1 MILTLVWFKRD
12 LGVLDHVPLTE
23 AGKIGQV
30 LPVYVIEPEVI
41 EATDFDALHWDFI
54 RESLIDLNTSLEEL
68 GVSLVVQI
76 GEVCDV
82 FNRLHQQ
89 FGFTKIFAH
98 EETGNALSYS
108 RDRRL
113 ARWAHSAGV
122 TYKETPQNGVV
133 RRLKDRDGWSKV
145 WESRM
150 SQPITLP
157 ASKIFGPMHWMAACK
172 YQVQSRLVYNA
183 LSA

>member
-1 MILTLVWFKRD
+1 M
-12 LGVLDHVPLTE
+12 PLTG
-23 AGKIGQV
+23 AGKIGRV

-54 RESLIDLNTSLEEL
+54 RESLIDLNSSLEEL
-68 GVSLVVQI
+68 GVSLLVQI

-82 FNRLHQQ
+82 FKRLHQQ

-113 ARWAHSAGV
+113 AKWAHSAELRSKKRRK
-122 TYKETPQNGVV
+122 TELSVV
-133 RRLKDRDGWSKV
+133 
-145 WESRM
+145 
-150 SQPITLP
+150 
-157 ASKIFGPMHWMAACK
+157 SKIVTAGRRSGVADE
-172 YQVQSRLVYNA
+172 
-183 LSA
+183 SANYIARQ